1 MNKREKLLRA
11 VLVVLWAVSA
21 TTQAQVVQVNQ
32 RLTATTKFSLS
43 GTAMNTGMLSSFD
56 ANHAKVS
63 PSIIGEVTLP
73 VSPVNDTLF
82 GQNQG
87 QAANDPAVVNNP
99 GNSRNISAV
108 PEPST
113 WAMILLGAGVLVA
126 TMRFRRHGRA

>member
-1 MNKREKLLRA
+1 MNKWGKLLCA
-11 VLVVLWAVSA
+11 VFVGLWAVSA
-21 TTQAQVVQVNQ
+21 TTQAQLVQVNQ
-32 RLTATTKFSLS
+32 RSAATTKFSLS

-56 ANHAKVS
+56 ATHSKVS

-82 GQNQG
+82 GGNKG
-87 QAANDPAVVNNP
+87 QAVDDPVVVNNLGNQ
-99 GNSRNISAV
+99 GNSALV

-126 TMRFRRHGRA
+126 TMRFRQRRA